1 MYRIREGSAQFVGFN
16 EATGKVQKLV
26 HVDCDT
32 NADLPAYNAEPG
44 TEFVMGS
51 TALSIATGD
60 TFMMDSTHTW
70 KAW

>member
-1 MYRIREGSAQFVGFN
+1 MYRVRDAQFVGYN
-16 EATGKVQKLV
+16 KTTGKNQKLV

-60 TFMMDSTHTW
+60 TFMLDSTHTW
-70 KAW
+70 KTL